1 VTLPITQMATHII
14 YKLGPFTI
22 PGLQGER
29 HVRVYLP
36 DERPP
41 APLPVLFIF
50 DGQNVFHDA
59 PSFSGGWYLHHAV
72 HDLHAAGKP
81 APVIVGVDHG
91 GEDRVHELSPFACA
105 DSRGEA
111 DRMIRWIARTLVPR
125 IRGEFAVRRDVAGT
139 AIGGSSM
146 GGLAGLYA
154 HFRRPDVF
162 GAALCM
168 SPSLWLADHRIFNEL
183 ERWPRPWTSR
193 IYLDAGAHEGSML
206 TDAERLVALLR
217 TRGYTEGHDLLWHAD
232 PYGHHSERAWRERAP
247 AALER
252 LFSGID
258 GEYQGDRIADDP
270 VCDEPTA
277 PSAHVAA

>member
-50 DGQNVFHDA
+50 DGQ
-59 PSFSGGWYLHHAV
+59 
-72 HDLHAAGKP
+72 HAAGKP